1 MKNAQKIKIKN
12 VYLDEILK
20 RGLKMGVKWG
30 ILSLRKR
37 LSKSL
42 RNEQAV
48 IYKKDKWE

>member
-1 MKNAQKIKIKN
+1 MKNAQKMKIEN
-12 VYLDEILK
+12 VYLDEMQK
-20 RGLKMGVKWG
+20 RGLKMGAQWG
-30 ILSLRKR
+30 ILHLRKR